1 MKDFFVIL
9 NIRSENFIFTKNCT
23 VITTF
28 KYDNVFDE
36 MLGYWS
42 KFVYSVHSSKK
53 NVIPHLDMCYIR
65 LFFHLL
71 IFSIF
76 YIMYWF
82 SLLFSIWMKFLYY
95 VKYFLKRHDNKIDI
109 VYEPWIEFTYV
120 KSFYVKC
127 KMCSFMRS
135 VSFRVSGTRLSMLA
149 DKNNKWIW
157 LEKNIIDM

>member
-1 MKDFFVIL
+1 
-9 NIRSENFIFTKNCT
+9 
-23 VITTF
+23 
-28 KYDNVFDE
+28 

-42 KFVYSVHSSKK
+42 KLYIVWTHLKK

-65 LFFHLL
+65 LLFHLL

-82 SLLFSIWMKFLYY
+82 SLLFFVWMKFLYY
-95 VKYFLKRHDNKIDI
+95 VKYFLKRHINKIDI
-109 VYEPWIEFTYV
+109 VYEPWVEFTYV
-120 KSFYVKC
+120 KSFYVKYR
-127 KMCSFMRS
+127 MCSFMQS

-149 DKNNKWIW
+149 YKNNKWIW

>member
-1 MKDFFVIL
+1 
-9 NIRSENFIFTKNCT
+9 
-23 VITTF
+23 
-28 KYDNVFDE
+28 
-36 MLGYWS
+36 
-42 KFVYSVHSSKK
+42 
-53 NVIPHLDMCYIR
+53 MCYIR

-82 SLLFSIWMKFLYY
+82 YFSLFIWMKFLYY
-95 VKYFLKRHDNKIDI
+95 VKYFLKRHANKKIDI

-120 KSFYVKC
+120 KSFYVKYR
-127 KMCSFMRS
+127 MFSFMRG

-157 LEKNIIDM
+157 LEKNIITMQYIHTSCPKEQRKHVKWLFFYRI